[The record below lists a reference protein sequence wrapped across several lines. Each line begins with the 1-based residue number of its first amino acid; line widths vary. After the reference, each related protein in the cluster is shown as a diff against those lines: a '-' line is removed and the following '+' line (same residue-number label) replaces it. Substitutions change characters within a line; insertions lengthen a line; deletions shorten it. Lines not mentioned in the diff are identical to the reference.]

1 MSFITL
7 SSKSRVSSSRACLYF
22 SLFLVE
28 FSVTI
33 ESKNMDTLGFEFP
46 IFLLAV
52 ISNIVLATVVFLYS
66 PKKNVSRR
74 FFLFFVSVQVV
85 WAAGNYT
92 SFFVQPE
99 NYLFWVRMTL
109 FLATF
114 HAFSFFLFIYSFTE
128 QKNILK
134 EKSFIP
140 AILAFIGI
148 AALTLSPYVF
158 THLEINT
165 VGQLLPKPGSAI
177 GLFGLFVGSCAM
189 SGFYVLLRKLRRT
202 MGNEQKQMK
211 YVFVGLCLTFIFI
224 LGLAFVSF
232 IFFQNLSLVRFS
244 HVYTLPFV
252 AFTAYAMVRF
262 DFLNIKTLLA
272 EIGVLLLVFVLF
284 FPLLGSNTLEEALQ
298 NLFVL
303 LSTIILG
310 TFVIRG
316 VFQEVEQR
324 QKIEKIAKDLAVANE
339 HLRALDKEKSEFVS
353 IASHQLRTPLTA
365 IGGYASMLLEGSYG
379 KLSKKAEEAVNRIA
393 QSSARLAMIIEDFL
407 DITKIEQGRMS
418 YQFVTVEMKG
428 LLRELVE
435 EMIPRAKEKKLEL
448 VLDSGDR
455 GSYNAT
461 ADFGK
466 LRQVVSNL
474 IDNAI
479 KYSETGRIDIIL
491 SRDAEKGKIYVSVHD
506 TGIGL
511 SKETIGKLFQK
522 FSRAEGVKK
531 IYTEGSGLGLY
542 VAQEMMKAHHGRI
555 WAESEGEG
563 KGSTFTIE
571 LLGED

>member
-1 MSFITL
+1 
-7 SSKSRVSSSRACLYF
+7 
-22 SLFLVE
+22 
-28 FSVTI
+28 
-33 ESKNMDTLGFEFP
+33 MDTLGFEFP

-52 ISNIVLATVVFLYS
+52 ISNIVLAAVVFLYS

-74 FFLFFVSVQVV
+74 FFLFFVSVQVA
-85 WAAGNYT
+85 WAGINY
-92 SFFVQPE
+92 SPFLVV
-99 NYLFWVRMTL
+99 NNNALYLFLIRLTMFFSAL
-109 FLATF
+109 

-140 AILAFIGI
+140 AILAFVGV
-148 AALTLSPYVF
+148 AALTLLPYVF
-158 THLEINT
+158 THLETNT
-165 VGQLLPKPGSAI
+165 AGQLLPKPGRAI
-177 GLFGLFVGSCAM
+177 GLFGLFVGSCAI
-189 SGFYVLLRKLRRT
+189 SGFYVLLRKLRRAV
-202 MGNEQKQMK
+202 GNERKQMK

-284 FPLLGSNTLEEALQ
+284 FPLFGSNTLAEALQ

-303 LSTIILG
+303 LSTIVLG

-324 QKIEKIAKDLAVANE
+324 QKIEQIAKDLAVANE
-339 HLRALDKEKSEFVS
+339 HLRELDKEKSEFVS

-379 KLSKKAEEAVNRIA
+379 KLSKKSEEAVNRIV
-393 QSSARLAMIIEDFL
+393 QSSGRLAMIIEDFL

-418 YQFVTVEMKG
+418 YQFTTVEMKG

-435 EMIPRAKEKKLEL
+435 EMNPRAKEKKLEL
-448 VLDSGDR
+448 LLDTGDR

-466 LRQVVSNL
+466 IRQVISNL

-479 KYSETGRIDIIL
+479 KYSESGKIDIAL
-491 SRDAEKGKIYVSVHD
+491 SRDAAKGKIYVSVHD